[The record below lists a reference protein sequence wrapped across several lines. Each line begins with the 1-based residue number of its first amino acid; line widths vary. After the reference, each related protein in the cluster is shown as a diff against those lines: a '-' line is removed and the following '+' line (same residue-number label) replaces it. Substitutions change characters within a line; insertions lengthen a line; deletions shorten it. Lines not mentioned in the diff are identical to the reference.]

1 MTSGWLGAV
10 LALGAAAGC
19 STTTVGRDAASAH
32 QSGTILDG
40 VAPPALPPDAPG
52 SERPAAPTGTQVPSL
67 GLPQAL
73 GKRDMLPFRVVD
85 SAFSAALDRAVFL
98 ADDPPALHVLEPAS
112 HQTRSVLLSEGGLML
127 SMAPNG
133 RVAAVLQNGKV
144 AVFDVATAA
153 LRATY
158 AIKPS
163 ITRIIVTNDRI
174 FGLPEQSSE
183 DFVALELA
191 TGRQVTGTRSLQWL
205 GRGVVAGPLA
215 RVYAPTR
222 GLSPGDIGRLQ
233 TNDKGEVTWTH
244 SRMAA
249 YKHSTCGDLWAS
261 ADGLRIFS
269 GCGSVL
275 RGSESPEMDMVYDG
289 QLPFAGV
296 QALAHLP
303 GRGEL
308 ALVPRADRRPR
319 DGQIEADDRQLFV
332 LAYEGFGVV
341 GRSDLPVVAGP
352 NQNFPTHGRAVFAAL
367 DGRAFHMLL
376 EADSAAGLSHGFA
389 LITLR
394 RDGSPLAPA
403 LAPVAIPAKPVA
415 IAKPAEA
422 SPSAEPTV
430 TQRDR
435 SWRARDM
442 EPLRISHTAAN
453 DLVDLGSDRKLG
465 KCAVSIGE
473 PERLLKQLSHL
484 LSAGVTASYT
494 VRELVVARE
503 AARPIFAMLLTDSDR
518 RPLAD
523 SQVVAITGTLDAER
537 AAVCVHR
544 GHANLD
550 EFLEESTD
558 LLSEIQ
564 WQRDYTVRF
573 AELSTAWYRVNHV
586 ERYRLE
592 IHLPGVV
599 RPHVLSEVGSVDVA
613 VGFESVM
620 IGSEPSGNHRLIR
633 RGLFVSPGT
642 KLSTLRDIETIEVG
656 DDAGVLQEASFRD
669 ASPGKNEDLVLT
681 RTGAGVYSL
690 GHRIG
695 EHVARLPFANRG
707 DLAGPLVKDQR
718 LREAAA
724 SPAPFAFTLS
734 EFRPEYA
741 VSAPT
746 IVSYSHA
753 ITDVESEL
761 LIDAAGHRMIGKLA
775 RDGRLDTLRTERG
788 TGARLERAASTGAV
802 QPFGPRTFKK
812 RKADRSHA

>member
-1 MTSGWLGAV
+1 MLLGT
-10 LALGAAAGC
+10 AAGC
-19 STTTVGRDAASAH
+19 APATVGRDAATAL
-32 QSGTILDG
+32 QSDTVLGAVT
-40 VAPPALPPDAPG
+40 PPTLSPDAPE
-52 SERPAAPTGTQVPSL
+52 SERPTAPAEAQAPAL
-67 GLPQAL
+67 GLPEIVA
-73 GKRDMLPFRVVD
+73 KRDMLSFRVVD

-112 HQTRSVLLSEGGLML
+112 HQTRSIPLSEGGLML

-144 AVFDVATAA
+144 AVFDLATTA

-158 AIKPS
+158 TIKPS

-183 DFVALELA
+183 DYVALELA

-222 GLSPGDIGRLQ
+222 NLSPGDIGRLQ
-233 TNDKGEVTWTH
+233 TNDKGEVTWTR

-249 YKHSTCGDLWAS
+249 YKHPTCGDLWAS

-275 RGSESPEMDMVYDG
+275 RGSESPDMDMVYDG

-303 GRGEL
+303 GRSEL
-308 ALVPRADRRPR
+308 AVVPRADRRQR
-319 DGQIEADDRQLFV
+319 DAQIDADDRQLFV

-341 GRSDLPVVAGP
+341 GRSALPVVAGTS
-352 NQNFPTHGRAVFAAL
+352 QNVPTHGRAVFAAP
-367 DGRAFHMLL
+367 DGRAFHVLL
-376 EADSAAGLSHGFA
+376 EADPAAGLSHGFA
-389 LITLR
+389 LITVR
-394 RDGSPLAPA
+394 RDGPLLPPAPA
-403 LAPVAIPAKPVA
+403 RVAVPTKPVA
-415 IAKPAEA
+415 TAKPTDASPAAEA
-422 SPSAEPTV
+422 TV
-430 TQRDR
+430 DHRDR
-435 SWRARDM
+435 TWRANDM
-442 EPLRISHTAAN
+442 EPLRISHIATN
-453 DLVDLGSDRKLG
+453 DLVDLGSDHKLG

-473 PERLLKQLSHL
+473 PERFLKQLSHL
-484 LSAGVTASYT
+484 LPASTTASYT

-503 AARPIFAMLLTDSDR
+503 AARPIFAILLADSDR

-523 SQVVAITGTLDAER
+523 SQVVWITGTLDAER

-544 GHANLD
+544 GHANVD
-550 EFLEESTD
+550 EFLEESTE
-558 LLSEIQ
+558 LLAEIQ
-564 WQRDYTVRF
+564 WQHDYVVRF

-599 RPHVLSEVGSVDVA
+599 RPHVLSEVGSVDVP

-620 IGSEPSGNHRLIR
+620 VASEPSTNHRLIR

-642 KLSTLRDIETIEVG
+642 KLSSLRDIETIEVG

-669 ASPGKNEDLVLT
+669 ASPGRNEDLVLT
-681 RTGAGVYSL
+681 RTGAGAYSL
-690 GHRIG
+690 GRRVG

-718 LREAAA
+718 LREVAA

-741 VSAPT
+741 ANAPT
-746 IVSYSHA
+746 TVSYSHA
-753 ITDVESEL
+753 ITDVEGEL
-761 LIDAAGHRMIGKLA
+761 LVDAAGHRMIGKLA
-775 RDGRLDTLRTERG
+775 RDGRLDGLRTERG

-802 QPFGPRTFKK
+802 QPFGPKSFKK